1 MPAIGVKLLKGRA
14 DFGSGGLSIR
24 KRNGVE
30 GGMKEGEGTVPF
42 LARLP
47 LAQDRPWI
55 GYVVAILLAVGAAML
70 RGEIG
75 DGLPPGFPFLTFF
88 PAVIVSA
95 FIFGLRPGIVCAV
108 LSGLAAWYFFIPPLG
123 SFGLDFNSALAMAFF
138 AFICTVDITLV
149 HWMQRANCDLL
160 IERRRSLDLVA
171 NRELLFQELQHRVGN
186 NLQMVSSLIAL
197 QKRQL
202 TDDTAKAALDEAS
215 RRLGLVGRIHRQL
228 YDPAG
233 AQLSLA
239 AYIDQISRD
248 VIAASGRENLTY
260 AFEANADP
268 ILPAEKA
275 IPTALVVAEALNN
288 AIEHGFGAGGGGHVI
303 VTVAP
308 IESGVEVTIADDGRG
323 LPDGFDVEASES
335 LGLRIARTLAQ
346 SLGGRFTMTASP
358 VGRGAVARLEI
369 ALAQPDPPVLG

>member
-1 MPAIGVKLLKGRA
+1 LDKVTAT
-14 DFGSGGLSIR
+14 
-24 KRNGVE
+24 
-30 GGMKEGEGTVPF
+30 GTVPL

-47 LAQDRPWI
+47 LAQSRQWI
-55 GYVVAILLAVGAAML
+55 GYCVAIVLAFLAWWVRL
-70 RGEIG
+70 EIG
-75 DGLPPGFPFLTFF
+75 SALPPGFPYLTFF
-88 PAVIVSA
+88 PAVILSA
-95 FIFGLRPGIVCAV
+95 FFFGLRPGIVCAV
-108 LSGLAAWYFFIPPLG
+108 LSGLAAWYFFIPPVNSFALG
-123 SFGLDFNSALAMAFF
+123 FDSALALAFF
-138 AFICTVDITLV
+138 AFICTVDIALV
-149 HWMQRANCDLL
+149 HWMQTANGAL
-160 IERRRSLDLVA
+160 IVERRRSLDLVE

-197 QKRQL
+197 QKRRL
-202 TDDTAKAALDEAS
+202 TDDAARDALDEAS

-260 AFEANADP
+260 AFTADADP

-308 IESGVEVTIADDGRG
+308 VSTGVEVTIADDGAG
-323 LPDGFDVEASES
+323 LPAGFDVDTSDS
-335 LGLRIARTLAQ
+335 LGLKIARTLAQ
-346 SLGGRFTMTASP
+346 SLGGRFTLAAAP
-358 VGRGAVARLEI
+358 VGRGTIARLEI

>member
-1 MPAIGVKLLKGRA
+1 MDKAT
-14 DFGSGGLSIR
+14 DT
-24 KRNGVE
+24 
-30 GGMKEGEGTVPF
+30 GTVPL

-47 LAQDRPWI
+47 LAQTRPWI
-55 GYVVAILLAVGAAML
+55 GYCVAIVLAFLAWWVRL
-70 RGEIG
+70 EIG
-75 DGLPPGFPFLTFF
+75 NALPSGFPYLTFF
-88 PAVIVSA
+88 PAVILSA
-95 FIFGLRPGIVCAV
+95 FFFGLRPGIVCAV
-108 LSGLAAWYFFIPPLG
+108 LSGLAAWYYFIPPNDSFALG
-123 SFGLDFNSALAMAFF
+123 YDSALALAFY

-149 HWMQRANCDLL
+149 HWMQTANGAL
-160 IERRRSLDLVA
+160 IVERRRSLDLVA

-197 QKRQL
+197 QKRRL
-202 TDDTAKAALDEAS
+202 TDDAAREALDEAS

-260 AFEANADP
+260 AFTADADP

-308 IESGVEVTIADDGRG
+308 VATGVEVTIADDGAG
-323 LPDGFDVEASES
+323 LPAGFDVDTSDS
-335 LGLRIARTLAQ
+335 LGLKIARTLAQ
-346 SLGGRFTMTASP
+346 SLGGRFTLAAAP
-358 VGRGAVARLEI
+358 VGRGTIARLEI

>member
-1 MPAIGVKLLKGRA
+1 
-14 DFGSGGLSIR
+14 
-24 KRNGVE
+24 
-30 GGMKEGEGTVPF
+30 MKEGEGTVPF

-55 GYVVAILLAVGAAML
+55 GYVVAILLAVGAAIL
-70 RGEIG
+70 RWEIG

-202 TDDTAKAALDEAS
+202 TDDTARAALDEAS

-248 VIAASGRENLTY
+248 VIAASGRDNLTY

-358 VGRGAVARLEI
+358 VGKGAVARLEI